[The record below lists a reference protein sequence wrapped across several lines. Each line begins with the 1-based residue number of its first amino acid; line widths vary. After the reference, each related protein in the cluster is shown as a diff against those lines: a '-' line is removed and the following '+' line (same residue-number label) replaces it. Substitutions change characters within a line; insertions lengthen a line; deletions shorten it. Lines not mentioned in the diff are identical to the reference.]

1 MRERRY
7 VCREMKASCHALHF
21 KELLRIL
28 YHDPDMLTR
37 LEVKVGQNRSR
48 TLFNI
53 GVEDMMFEKVRRF
66 GGLYLCKGWP

>member
-28 YHDPDMLTR
+28 YHDPD
-37 LEVKVGQNRSR
+37 RSR